1 MISQPA
7 TMAAAAR
14 AAATHL
20 LPGLPDEVVVWE
32 ILVRLPPKSLL
43 RCRAVCPAWRRATS
57 TRDFLLTHHARQP
70 TLPLLYGYN
79 CAGDVVESLDIIP
92 LDNVAG
98 ADQLQ
103 YSARLG
109 IRSVYGHGLVL
120 QDSCDG
126 LLLLSIG
133 SLHWYMNHIIMV
145 FDTIAESFRSMRC
158 PIVNGCVDLFEMG
171 DMLGMFSLN
180 YEGTSIEIWEMQDYE
195 AEIWALKY
203 RVEFP
208 VAEISLQCGKFDHH
222 WEVIVTSWDS
232 DVLVLL
238 QFDDWLL
245 QVGMEGQLVASFHRK
260 GLRPTRLRLKQSL
273 VSHAFFSTLEGY
285 VVNGS
290 PFIR

>member
-1 MISQPA
+1 MQINDITICSSQPPRKILSPNPTA
-7 TMAAAAR
+7 LR
-14 AAATHL
+14 DCLQL
-20 LPGLPDEVVVWE
+20 LFQGSIYWYIGNG
-32 ILVRLPPKSLL
+32 ILVFDPP
-43 RCRAVCPAWRRATS
+43 
-57 TRDFLLTHHARQP
+57 D
-70 TLPLLYGYN
+70 
-79 CAGDVVESLDIIP
+79 
-92 LDNVAG
+92 
-98 ADQLQ
+98 
-103 YSARLG
+103 
-109 IRSVYGHGLVL
+109 
-120 QDSCDG
+120 
-126 LLLLSIG
+126 
-133 SLHWYMNHIIMV
+133 
-145 FDTIAESFRSMRC
+145 ESFRKIRIPFSYGYAR
-158 PIVNGCVDLFEMG
+158 LFEMG
-171 DMLGMFSLN
+171 DMRGMFSLN
-180 YEGTSIEIWEMQDYE
+180 YEGTSVEIWEMQDYE